1 MRLLQFLGSRP
12 TVNLDPSLIA
22 DWAVSIIAIVLM
34 VIDIVI
40 TLRYLYI
47 LRQYYNSGN
56 KED

>member
-12 TVNLDPSLIA
+12 TVNPDPSLIA
-22 DWAVSIIAIVLM
+22 DWVVSIIAIVLM

-56 KED
+56 KEE